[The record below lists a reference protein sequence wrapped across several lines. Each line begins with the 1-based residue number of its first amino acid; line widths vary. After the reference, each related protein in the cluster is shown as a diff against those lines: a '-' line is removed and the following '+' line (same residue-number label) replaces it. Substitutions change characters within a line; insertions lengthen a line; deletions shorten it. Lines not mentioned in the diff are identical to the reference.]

1 MESPSHIINIIPLS
15 ISMQD
20 SIVGVTGD
28 ALLTPL
34 HDTTLNAS
42 NNAKGIIA
50 SQVDE
55 IAYLFVIEDVY
66 LVRIFLQ

>member
-1 MESPSHIINIIPLS
+1 
-15 ISMQD
+15 MQD